1 MKNTETA
8 FKMAMKE
15 KALLADDEESHTTET
30 EVQGVTKDSWQAFLT
45 CFALLLSRAFI
56 NGVLHS
62 WGFFLVAFVKDMKSS
77 TESAGNVTRGHGMK
91 KNERRVTRLS
101 HRRGLNPGG
110 GGLTLYF

>member
-1 MKNTETA
+1 
-8 FKMAMKE
+8 MAMKE

-30 EVQGVTKDSWQAFLT
+30 EAQGVAKDSWQAFLT

-77 TESAGNVTRGHGMK
+77 TESAGNVTRGPGIKSHEK
-91 KNERRVTRLS
+91 KESRVTRLS

-110 GGLTLYF
+110 GGLTPYF